1 MAFRRFLFLFIVLG
15 YCLCPVFGQELTVPI
30 TGRIVGPNQQPIQG
44 VNIQVKNSQTGTYS
58 DQKGRF
64 RLRLKSSE
72 NLVLI
77 FSMLNYEK
85 YELSVSPIRK
95 AKIIQVMKPV
105 TFSLPMVEITEQ
117 RKTKQGTV
125 NIDPLLARNLANTG
139 SGSVEQLVK
148 TMPGVSSHSELSPQ
162 YNVRGGNYDEN
173 LLYVNGIEIFR
184 PFLVKT
190 GEQEGLSFLNP
201 DLVSAIRFS
210 PGGFESSYGDKMSS
224 VLDIDYKVPEN
235 TIGTAELGALGAS
248 AHLEGRALKDKFSY
262 LAGIRYRNN
271 RYLLGTLDQKGHYD
285 PSFFDF
291 QTLLGYDFS
300 PRFSINLLA
309 NVSSNNYNFT
319 PETRETRFGTLSQ
332 SYVLKIYFN
341 GNEKDLFTNHF
352 AALTANYHP
361 SKELNLQLTA
371 STFYSDEKIRYD
383 ILGQYS
389 LNEVNSGS
397 NSEATFDS
405 TMVLGLG
412 STLVHAADFLQAAIV
427 NLEHRGRY
435 NAGNHRIQWG
445 AKIQLERI
453 HDQVSEW
460 EMRDSAGYSLPNGD
474 QKLLLNKSIKA
485 DNQLNSIRLSLFLQ
499 DNYTLSFGDSRLSF
513 NYGGR
518 LQYWNFNHQ
527 TIFSPRISVVYLPGR
542 LKPFQFH
549 AAWGVY
555 QQMPF
560 FNELKN
566 MEAQII
572 PTVRAQKSTHYVAGM
587 EYPFM
592 WGNSPFKF
600 TSEIWYKKLNHLIPY
615 KVSNLDLQYLPE
627 QQSTGYAEG
636 MEMKIIGEPIPGAT
650 SWASLT
656 LMKTEE
662 DIQGDSYT
670 KAGTN
675 GQPSQIIY
683 PGYLPRPTD
692 QRIFFS
698 LFFQDY
704 LPNNPTVKMNLTL
717 LLGSKLPFGPPTEN
731 RYQDNFRMPAYRR
744 VDLGFSKTLLDPD
757 IAKRKGLA
765 RGLKEAWLTFEIFN
779 LFDLNN
785 TISYYWISDYQ
796 NNMYAVPNYLTGRRL
811 NLKMAVSF

>member
-1 MAFRRFLFLFIVLG
+1 M
-15 YCLCPVFGQELTVPI
+15 
-30 TGRIVGPNQQPIQG
+30 GPNQQPLQG
-44 VNIQVKNSQTGTYS
+44 VNIQVKNSTTGTYS

-64 RLRLKSSE
+64 KLKVKSSE
-72 NLVLI
+72 SLI
-77 FSMLNYEK
+77 LLFTTLNYETC
-85 YELSVSPIRK
+85 ERRVEPNQTGE
-95 AKIIQVMKPV
+95 IIQVMKPG
-105 TFSLPMVEITEQ
+105 TFSLPEVEITEQ

-125 NIDPLLARNLANTG
+125 NIDPLLTRNLANTG

-201 DLVSAIRFS
+201 DMVSAIRFS

-224 VLDIDYKVPEN
+224 VLDIDYKVPDK
-235 TIGTAELGALGAS
+235 TTGTAELGALGAA

-285 PSFFDF
+285 PSFIDF
-291 QTLLGYDFS
+291 QTLLGYEFS
-300 PRFSINLLA
+300 PQFSINLLA
-309 NVSSNNYNFT
+309 NLSGNNYNFT

-332 SYVLKIYFN
+332 SYLLKIYFD
-341 GNEKDLFTNHF
+341 GHEKDLFTNHF

-389 LNEVNSGS
+389 LNAVNSGS

-412 STLVHAADFLQAAIV
+412 STLVHASDFLQATIV

-435 NAGNHRIQWG
+435 NTGSHRIQWG
-445 AKIQLERI
+445 AKVQSERI
-453 HDQVSEW
+453 HDQVNEW
-460 EMRDSAGYSLPNGD
+460 EMRDSAGYSLPNRD
-474 QKLLLNKSIKA
+474 QKLQLYKNIKA

-499 DNYTLSFGDSRLSF
+499 DNYTLSIRDSRLTF

-518 LQYWNFNHQ
+518 LQYWNFNNQ

-542 LKPFQFH
+542 LMPFQFH
-549 AAWGVY
+549 AAWGIY

-566 MEAQII
+566 MEARIV

-587 EYPFM
+587 DYPFM
-592 WGNSPFKF
+592 WGSSPFKF
-600 TSEIWYKKLNHLIPY
+600 TSEIWYKKLDHLIPY
-615 KVSNLDLQYLPE
+615 KVSNLNLQYLPE
-627 QQSTGYAEG
+627 QQSVGYG
-636 MEMKIIGEPIPGAT
+636 YGLEMKVIGEPIPGAT

-662 DIQGDSYT
+662 DIQGDSYA
-670 KAGTN
+670 KPGTN
-675 GQPSQIIY
+675 G
-683 PGYLPRPTD
+683 
-692 QRIFFS
+692 
-698 LFFQDY
+698 
-704 LPNNPTVKMNLTL
+704 MN
-717 LLGSKLPFGPPTEN
+717 
-731 RYQDNFRMPAYRR
+731 
-744 VDLGFSKTLLDPD
+744 
-757 IAKRKGLA
+757 
-765 RGLKEAWLTFEIFN
+765 
-779 LFDLNN
+779 
-785 TISYYWISDYQ
+785 
-796 NNMYAVPNYLTGRRL
+796 
-811 NLKMAVSF
+811 